1 MPRLGSKHASVLKNF
16 PRAVVHLRKQ
26 VSSGRFGFIFG
37 SGMSESFQIP
47 GWEDLVELLARDS
60 RIGGVRL
67 LKAAPPRA
75 GAPYRTEMLF
85 EHYRKRRY
93 DRTPPNKHH
102 TREVDYRITS
112 EWRAIV
118 RRHLYAKA
126 PSNFRGDLTRH
137 PYLKVCLPLIRKAY
151 MTVTYNFDDFIEQAL
166 FLTHPPEK
174 RDKSRGYECVTNPW
188 TQFRRECPGIPPAA
202 ELVGFFTHVQII
214 DCQLAFTDKEIVSN
228 QNACYRPEQ

>member
-1 MPRLGSKHASVLKNF
+1 MPRLGSKHASVLKNY

-37 SGMSESFQIP
+37 SGLSESFQIP
-47 GWEDLVELLARDS
+47 GWNNLVELLARDS
-60 RIGGVRL
+60 LMAVRL
-67 LKAAPPRA
+67 LKLAPPRA
-75 GAPYRTEMLF
+75 AAPYRTEMLF
-85 EHYRKRRY
+85 EHYRKRVY
-93 DRTPPNKHH
+93 NRTSTNKHR
-102 TREVDYRITS
+102 TRELDYRITS

-166 FLTHPPEK
+166 FLTNPPEK
-174 RDKSRGYECVTNPW
+174 RD
-188 TQFRRECPGIPPAA
+188 
-202 ELVGFFTHVQII
+202 
-214 DCQLAFTDKEIVSN
+214 
-228 QNACYRPEQ
+228 